1 MIKLKRFSF
10 HRQGNETMAPDIDPR
25 ILESITQMLREN
37 DPIRERLHD
46 YLTARSKIEAELD
59 ALKSE
64 WGMACVPNTDT
75 ERTYAFYAECKRL
88 EDELHYTRIVE
99 AVAYDALFAE
109 TS

>member
-1 MIKLKRFSF
+1 
-10 HRQGNETMAPDIDPR
+10 MAPDIYLTPLV
-25 ILESITQMLREN
+25 LESITQMLREN
-37 DPIRERLHD
+37 DHIRKGLHD
-46 YLTARSKIEAELD
+46 YLAARSKIDRIEAELD

-99 AVAYDALFAE
+99 AVAYDALFAA
-109 TS
+109 

>member
-1 MIKLKRFSF
+1 
-10 HRQGNETMAPDIDPR
+10 MAPDIDPLV
-25 ILESITQMLREN
+25 LESITQMLREN

-46 YLTARSKIEAELD
+46 YLAARSKIDQTEAELD

-88 EDELHYTRIVE
+88 EDELHYNRIVE
-99 AVAYDALFAE
+99 AVAYDALFAA
-109 TS
+109 